1 MAAYAIGPRAVA
13 GVPGEVH
20 STQLNQIGIECEF
33 VSSDDEIGKYVYLPG
48 VASTVA
54 GSWVIINTSA
64 GTPSATTELLTVTGT
79 GPLAIATA
87 ATVASTWGW
96 YLVKGYY
103 SGAHAGSN
111 GTIVS
116 GGGPLQAEVASG
128 GTGRVVLGI
137 STGAASYIYGAFSY
151 SAQPDSDSAASGT
164 PGADQIVVYISYPY
178 AAINFG
184 G

>member
-1 MAAYAIGPRAVA
+1 MAYSIGPRPVA
-13 GVPGEVH
+13 GAPGEVH
-20 STQLNQIGIECEF
+20 STQLNQVGLTNQF
-33 VSSDDEIGKYVYLPG
+33 VNGDDEIGEYVYLPG
-48 VASTVA
+48 VASTIA
-54 GSWVIINTSA
+54 GSWVTYNPSA
-64 GTPSATTELLTVTGT
+64 GMASATTELLTVTGT
-79 GPLAIATA
+79 GPVAIATA

-96 YLVKGYY
+96 YLIKGYY

-151 SAQPDSDSAASGT
+151 SAQPDSDSAATGT
-164 PGADQIVVYISYPY
+164 PGADQIVVYVNYPY

>member
-1 MAAYAIGPRAVA
+1 MAYAVGAGIAAVGA
-13 GVPGEVH
+13 PGEVH
-20 STQLNQIGIECEF
+20 STKKNPVGLEMQF
-33 VSSDDEIGKYVYLPG
+33 DDGNRYVYLPG
-48 VASTVA
+48 VADTIA
-54 GSWVIINTSA
+54 GSWVIVNPATGIA
-64 GTPSATTELLTVTGT
+64 AATTAQLTVTGT
-79 GPLAIATA
+79 GPCAIATA

-96 YLVKGYY
+96 YLIKGYY

-151 SAQPDSDSAASGT
+151 SGQPDSDSAATGT
-164 PGADQIVVYISYPY
+164 PGADQIVVYVTYPY